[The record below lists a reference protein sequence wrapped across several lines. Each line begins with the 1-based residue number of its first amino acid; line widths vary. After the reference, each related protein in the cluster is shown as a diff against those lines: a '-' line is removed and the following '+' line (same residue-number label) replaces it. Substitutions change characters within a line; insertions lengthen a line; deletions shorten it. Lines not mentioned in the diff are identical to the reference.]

1 MASQARV
8 MLDTVCD
15 HPASEVPAGRM
26 TELVAATE
34 LDTARFVRERA
45 EAVGEPLRSSELGA
59 GEAVELR
66 RLLRGDAFLVGE
78 GSGAENSRGCWR
90 VETMVL
96 AIQWRCDG
104 WRRGMVVKPGWR
116 KC

>member
-1 MASQARV
+1 
-8 MLDTVCD
+8 
-15 HPASEVPAGRM
+15 M

-34 LDTARFVRERA
+34 LDTARFVRDRA
-45 EAVGEPLRSSELGA
+45 EATGEPLRSGELGA

-78 GSGAENSRGCWR
+78 GSGAGNSRGCWR
-90 VETMVL
+90 VETMMV

-104 WRRGMVVKPGWR
+104 WKVGLGGEA
-116 KC
+116 